1 VSVCTDTTYVT
12 VFDVADA
19 GYKSA
24 GFPAFGLIFV
34 VLGILLV
41 VFRRKLP
48 RWNTRSR
55 AARIIFPYGFLCFAV
70 LWTLVTFVTTYSDY
84 RKASR
89 ARAADT
95 AHVVEG
101 LVTNFVPMPV
111 TGHAM
116 ESFCVSDVCFKYS
129 DYAVTA
135 GFNQTSSHGGPI
147 RQGLPVR
154 ITYLGNTIIKLEVRN
169 DRPS

>member
-1 VSVCTDTTYVT
+1 MSYVT

-24 GFPAFGLIFV
+24 GFPAFGLIFI

-41 VFRRKLP
+41 VFRRRIP

-55 AARIIFPYGFLCFAV
+55 TARIIFPYGFLCFAA
-70 LWTLVTFVTTYSDY
+70 LWTAVAFLTTYSDY
-84 RKASR
+84 RQASQT
-89 ARAADT
+89 RAANT
-95 AHVVEG
+95 ANIVEG

-116 ESFCVSDVCFKYS
+116 ESFCVKAVCFNYS
-129 DYAVTA
+129 DFAVTA
-135 GFNQTSSHGGPI
+135 GFNRTSSHGGPI
-147 RQGLPVR
+147 REGLPVR
-154 ITYLGNTIIKLEVRN
+154 VTYLGNTILKLEVGQER
-169 DRPS
+169 

>member
-1 VSVCTDTTYVT
+1 MSYVT

-41 VFRRKLP
+41 VFRRHIP

-70 LWTLVTFVTTYSDY
+70 LWTVVTFVATYSEY
-84 RKASR
+84 RQASQV
-89 ARAADT
+89 RAANG
-95 AHVVEG
+95 APVVEG

-116 ESFCVSDVCFKYS
+116 ESFCVSTVCFKYS

-135 GFNQTSSHGGPI
+135 GFNRTSSHGGPI
-147 RQGLPVR
+147 REGLPVR
-154 ITYLGNTIIKLEVRN
+154 ITYFGNIILKLEIRQ
-169 DRPS
+169 DR